1 MRRFDGLEIFTVNLT
16 NSGALDL
23 RYAAQTGNNTNIN
36 LNSGLII
43 TGESAIFN
51 DSGFFN
57 NGISVSGQF
66 VLNGIP
72 FSTFNGVLFNNGAGY
87 KP

>member
-1 MRRFDGLEIFTVNLT
+1 MRRFDGLETFTVNLT

-23 RYAAQTGNNTNIN
+23 RYAAQTGNSANIN

-43 TGESAIFN
+43 TGGNLTFN
-51 DSGFFN
+51 DSGFFDD
-57 NGISVSGQF
+57 GIRVSNTF

-72 FSTFNGVLFNNGAGY
+72 FSTFNGTLYNNGAGY
-87 KP
+87 TP

>member
-1 MRRFDGLEIFTVNLT
+1 MRRFDGLETFTVNLT

-23 RYAAQTGNNTNIN
+23 RYAAKTGNSTNIN

-43 TGESAIFN
+43 TGGNARFN
-51 DSGFFN
+51 DSGFFD
-57 NGISVSGQF
+57 NGITVGGRF

-72 FSTFNGVLFNNGAGY
+72 FSTFNGTLYNNGVGY
-87 KP
+87 RP